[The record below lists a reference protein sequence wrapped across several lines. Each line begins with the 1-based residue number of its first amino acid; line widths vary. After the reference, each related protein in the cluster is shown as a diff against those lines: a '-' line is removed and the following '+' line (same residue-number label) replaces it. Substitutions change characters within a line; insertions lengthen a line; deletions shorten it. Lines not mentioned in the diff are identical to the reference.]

1 MPAVT
6 GDWLQGIEILQ
17 VLNSISLEDALK
29 KCSMAQEK
37 MINTNY
43 RTHVWYSRRQKS
55 AQQSN

>member
-55 AQQSN
+55 AK